1 MGVCIYPNSICQDK
15 ASSVNVHRS
24 IGLGGNF
31 SSSVNELNENNK
43 IMPNYQIKKISYKI
57 KISLIF
63 FCNNDN
69 LKNSFTYKFQLYI
82 DNSDI
87 EEENFILLG
96 STEASICQNKIRY
109 QKVFETD
116 YYFSKG
122 QRIKI
127 CCLENERNINTSMFY
142 LGKMLNGFEDPKLI
156 IEKDD
161 NKIGELLILINPL
174 NNIKSKKCLFFFNI
188 LNKAPGKGDFF
199 FTINKNSEE
208 VIYCS
213 NLFNSENKRENA
225 IFNFIFEI
233 RKNIIFDNTQYISL
247 NLYKIKENNKSN
259 NLESNKDKDIKDKKD
274 VQNKNISTENE
285 FVDSI
290 KITYNQLLENSGINL
305 FKISLGIFSL
315 LLNESIS
322 FQIHYEEKEYVS
334 FYEYIRCQL
343 HLNLVLILNKNVL
356 KKYSSGIKDIINSF
370 LQIVSL
376 YNHDEYK
383 LIYLKK
389 QKIVKVN
396 NYIDLYKDFI
406 NVENEDIN
414 NNNEIMPAINYIY
427 NNYINKEKNKGVNKY
442 FIILIFTDEK
452 YSDLNTNKNYNSNI
466 YFPNYEEYSN
476 SPISFKIFNFGDKN
490 NYIEKSDI
498 NINIFKNINENIK
511 YNRIIFQFYNIN
523 GEIND
528 KKKILK
534 YLNDIPYLI
543 EDYFEIQKLGKFS
556 IFDD

>member
-1 MGVCIYPNSICQDK
+1 
-15 ASSVNVHRS
+15 
-24 IGLGGNF
+24 
-31 SSSVNELNENNK
+31 
-43 IMPNYQIKKISYKI
+43 
-57 KISLIF
+57 
-63 FCNNDN
+63 
-69 LKNSFTYKFQLYI
+69 
-82 DNSDI
+82 
-87 EEENFILLG
+87 
-96 STEASICQNKIRY
+96 
-109 QKVFETD
+109 
-116 YYFSKG
+116 
-122 QRIKI
+122 
-127 CCLENERNINTSMFY
+127 
-142 LGKMLNGFEDPKLI
+142 
-156 IEKDD
+156 
-161 NKIGELLILINPL
+161 
-174 NNIKSKKCLFFFNI
+174 
-188 LNKAPGKGDFF
+188 
-199 FTINKNSEE
+199 
-208 VIYCS
+208 
-213 NLFNSENKRENA
+213 
-225 IFNFIFEI
+225 
-233 RKNIIFDNTQYISL
+233 
-247 NLYKIKENNKSN
+247 
-259 NLESNKDKDIKDKKD
+259 LESNKDKDIKDKKD
-274 VQNKNISTENE
+274 IQNKKISTENE

-290 KITYNQLLENSGINL
+290 KITYNQLLENNGINL

-356 KKYSSGIKDIINSF
+356 KRYSSGIKDIINSF

-376 YNHDEYK
+376 YNHDENK

-396 NYIDLYKDFI
+396 NYIDLYKEFI
-406 NVENEDIN
+406 NDENEDIN

-476 SPISFKIFNFGDKN
+476 SPISFKIFHFGDKN